1 MPASIAH
8 FVSLEMCSFYMLSW
22 IRFFATSWHRALI
35 TMFRMEA
42 VIHVAPE
49 IVAAMEPWA
58 NADED
63 APAEP
68 LRTVITKRSTVIGG
82 NVIIAVGTVRGYSD
96 LDADLSLC
104 SGRGCC
110 QANSDDGNQE

>member
-8 FVSLEMCSFYMLSW
+8 FVSLEMRSFYMLFW

-35 TMFRMEA
+35 TMVRMEV
-42 VIHVAPE
+42 VIHMAPE

-58 NADED
+58 NTDEH

-68 LRTVITKRSTVIGG
+68 LRAVITKRSTVIGG
-82 NVIIAVGTVRGYSD
+82 NVVIAVGTVRGYSD
-96 LDADLSLC
+96 LDADLGLC
-104 SGRGCC
+104 SGSGWC
-110 QANSDDGNQE
+110 QAKSGDGSQE